1 MFKRRAFTLIEL
13 LVVIAII
20 AILLAILMPALQR
33 VKEQA
38 KEMRCKA
45 NLKQYGLAAHMFI
58 QDNDS
63 RLPSAWR
70 SLNATEVPKGAPTG
84 YNRYCR
90 WHDADNPPDGPFW
103 PYLADES
110 VHLCPSFNVL
120 AKSEGQKHPGHPTD
134 GSGIPIDP
142 LYSYSQ
148 NALVGG
154 PHWNGPTDAK
164 YMNGRAIKYTDISR
178 SHAEVFLWAEE
189 NMWLRPKNNESVLN
203 DNALCGF
210 GNYDW
215 FGSYHNTSSGDLNG
229 GTANVA
235 FVDGHS
241 AEVKSA
247 IDRDGNV
254 VDPEYGEFEKYT
266 WPLRR
271 KPAGF

>member
-33 VKEQA
+33 VREQA

-58 QDNDS
+58 QDHDS
-63 RLPSAWR
+63 WLPSAWR
-70 SLNATEVPKGAPTG
+70 SLNATETPSGAGSSYP
-84 YNRYCR
+84 RYCR
-90 WHDADNPPDGPFW
+90 WHDERYPPDGPFW
-103 PYLADES
+103 PYLADKS
-110 VHLCPSFNVL
+110 VHLCPSFKVL
-120 AKSEGQKHPGHPTD
+120 AKSVGKEHPQHNL
-134 GSGIPIDP
+134 GSDIPINP

-148 NALVGG
+148 NAWVGG
-154 PHWNGPTDAK
+154 PMWNGPADHG
-164 YMNGRAIKYTDISR
+164 GRAQKYTDITR
-178 SHAEVFLWAEE
+178 SQAEVFLWAEE

-210 GNYDW
+210 DNYDW
-215 FGSYHNTSSGDLNG
+215 FGSYHNTSSADLNG
-229 GTANVA
+229 GTCNVV

-241 AEVKSA
+241 DEVRSA

-254 VDPEYGEFEKYT
+254 VDGEFEGYGFEKHA
-266 WPLRR
+266 WPKR
-271 KPAGF
+271 KPPK

>member
-20 AILLAILMPALQR
+20 AILLAVLMPALQR

-70 SLNATEVPKGAPTG
+70 SLNNEEVPIGAPSG
-84 YNRYCR
+84 YRRECR
-90 WHDADNPPDGPFW
+90 WHDQRYPPNGPFW
-103 PYLADES
+103 PYLADKN
-110 VHLCPSFNVL
+110 VHLCPSFKVL
-120 AKSEGQKHPGHPTD
+120 AKSVGADHPDHNPD
-134 GSGIPIDP
+134 IPVDP

-148 NALVGG
+148 NAWVGG
-154 PHWNGPTDAK
+154 PYWNGPTDVPA
-164 YMNGRAIKYTDISR
+164 YLSGRAVKVTDVTR
-178 SHAEVFLWAEE
+178 SQSDVFLWAEE
-189 NMWLRPKNNESVLN
+189 NMWLRPDNNESVLN

-215 FGSYHNTSSGDLNG
+215 FGSYHNTSSANLNG
-229 GTANVA
+229 GTCNVV

-241 AEVKSA
+241 DEVRSA
-247 IDRDGNV
+247 IDKNGNV
-254 VDPEYGEFEKYT
+254 VDGEYEGYGFEKHA
-266 WPLRR
+266 WPKR
-271 KPAGF
+271 KPPK

>member
-45 NLKQYGLAAHMFI
+45 NLKQYGLAAHMYL
-58 QDNDS
+58 QDSDN
-63 RLPSAWR
+63 RFPLAWR
-70 SLNATEVPKGAPTG
+70 SLNETEVPRGAPGG
-84 YNRYCR
+84 YERYCR
-90 WHDADNPPDGPFW
+90 WHDSRYPPDGPFW
-103 PYLADES
+103 FYLADKS

-120 AKSEGQKHPGHPTD
+120 AKSMAADHPQHDPD
-134 GSGIPIDP
+134 IPIDP

-148 NALVGG
+148 NAWVGG
-154 PHWNGPTDAK
+154 PGWNGPSEHLD
-164 YMNGRAIKYTDISR
+164 GRAIKSTSITR

-189 NMWLRPKNNESVLN
+189 NMWTREGNGQVLN
-203 DNALCGF
+203 DNALCPMG
-210 GNYDW
+210 YDW
-215 FGSYHNTSSGDLNG
+215 FGTYHNTSSGDLNG
-229 GTANVA
+229 GTANAV

-247 IDRDGNV
+247 LGRNGEL
-254 VDPEYGEFEKYT
+254 VDAEFGEFEKNS

-271 KPAGF
+271 RPSGL

>member
-45 NLKQYGLAAHMFI
+45 NLKQYGLAAQMYI
-58 QDNDS
+58 QDNDNWF
-63 RLPSAWR
+63 PSAWR
-70 SLNATEVPKGAPTG
+70 SLNSREVPIGAPGG

-90 WHDADNPPDGPFW
+90 WHDSRYPPDGPFW
-103 PYLADES
+103 PYLADTS

-120 AKSEGQKHPGHPTD
+120 AKSEAKRHPGHQD
-134 GSGIPIDP
+134 DIPIDP

-154 PHWNGPTDAK
+154 PYWNGPTDAK
-164 YMNGRAIKYTDISR
+164 YMAGRAQKSTEITR
-178 SHAEVFLWAEE
+178 SQSEVFLWAEE

-210 GNYDW
+210 GGYDW
-215 FGSYHNTSSGDLNG
+215 FGSYHNTSSADLNG
-229 GTANVA
+229 GTCNVV

-241 AEVKSA
+241 SEVRSA
-247 IDRDGNV
+247 IGRDGELI
-254 VDPEYGEFEKYT
+254 DPEYGEFEKFT

>member
-45 NLKQYGLAAHMFI
+45 NLKQYGLAAYMYL
-58 QDNDS
+58 QDYDS
-63 RLPSAWR
+63 KYPSAWL
-70 SLNATEVPKGAPTG
+70 SLNSREVPIGAPGG
-84 YNRYCR
+84 YPRECR
-90 WHDADNPPDGPFW
+90 WHDQRYPPDGPFW
-103 PYLADES
+103 PYLADKS

-120 AKSEGQKHPGHPTD
+120 AKSEGERHPNHQPE
-134 GSGIPIDP
+134 IPIDP

-148 NALVGG
+148 NAWIGG
-154 PHWNGPTDAK
+154 KTWWNGPTQD
-164 YMNGRAIKYTDISR
+164 YGGRLLKSTEITR

-189 NMWLRPKNNESVLN
+189 NMWTREGNGQVLN
-203 DNALCGF
+203 DNALCAF
-210 GNYDW
+210 GGYDW
-215 FGSYHNTSSGDLNG
+215 FGTYHNTSSADLNG
-229 GTANVA
+229 GTCNAV

-241 AEVKSA
+241 EEVRSA
-247 IDRDGNV
+247 LRGDGEL
-254 VDPEYGEFEKYT
+254 VDPEFGAFEKNA

-271 KPAGF
+271 QPTGL